1 MKFNLLESEAKK
13 LIELTYV
20 GFYVL
25 INVDPHKNLMKYESL
40 SQKLITHY
48 VKNTKKM
55 KARLGGLKKEIASK
69 ELYKEVGECMDELYE
84 DAYETVEALEKDAL
98 PFALS
103 QALADLAYPDK
114 ENGDN
119 LLNNILVQEFY
130 EEEITKSGAEIVRLE
145 IPDGEERLNKLLS
158 EAQEETNC
166 AV

>member
-69 ELYKEVGECMDELYE
+69 ELYKEVGDCMDELYE
-84 DAYETVEALEKDAL
+84 DAYETVEA
-98 PFALS
+98 
-103 QALADLAYPDK
+103 
-114 ENGDN
+114 
-119 LLNNILVQEFY
+119 
-130 EEEITKSGAEIVRLE
+130 
-145 IPDGEERLNKLLS
+145 
-158 EAQEETNC
+158 
-166 AV
+166 